1 MLYARLDR
9 SAMFLDFLR
18 YAQTPAC
25 VTIQWIIVF
34 EEIFTDLIFHMHDL
48 MIIAAYSYFVILQLC
63 VIC

>member
-1 MLYARLDR
+1 
-9 SAMFLDFLR
+9 MFLDFLR